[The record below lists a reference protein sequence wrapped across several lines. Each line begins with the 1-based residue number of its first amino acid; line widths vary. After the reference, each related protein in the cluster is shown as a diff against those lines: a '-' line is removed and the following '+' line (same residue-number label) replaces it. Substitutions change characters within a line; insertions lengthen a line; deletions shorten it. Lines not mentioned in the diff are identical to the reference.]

1 MSFLLYLA
9 GLILIGAIA
18 VLVAAPLL
26 RPGRYEEA
34 DVQQPEQDSP
44 FAPWERQKRDAY
56 AAIKE
61 AEFDLQTGK
70 LTEEDYTVL
79 RQKYEARALEA
90 LAKLDQ
96 FGRGAT
102 QQTPAAEERASLS
115 EA

>member
-9 GLILIGAIA
+9 GLILIGTIA
-18 VLVAAPLL
+18 AFVAAPLL
-26 RPGRYEEA
+26 RPGQDDEA
-34 DVQQPEQDSP
+34 DTQQPGQDSP
-44 FAPWERQKRDAY
+44 LALWEQQKREAY

-70 LTEEDYTVL
+70 LTEEDYAFL

-90 LAKLDQ
+90 LTKLDQ
-96 FGRGAT
+96 LGQGAT
-102 QQTPAAEERASLS
+102 QHTPTSEERIPVS